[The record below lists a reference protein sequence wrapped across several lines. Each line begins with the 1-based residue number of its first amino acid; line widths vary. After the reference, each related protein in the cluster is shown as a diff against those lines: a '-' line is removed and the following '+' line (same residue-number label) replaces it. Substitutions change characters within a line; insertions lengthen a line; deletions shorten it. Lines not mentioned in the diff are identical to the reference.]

1 MKKQNVDT
9 MMRIRRIRQQIGQMD
24 NIDLGKKTT
33 KMVRYHE
40 EGFSNREDRQE
51 KSPLSNSK
59 KPLRKPVKSPYRP
72 YVS

>member
-1 MKKQNVDT
+1 
-9 MMRIRRIRQQIGQMD
+9 MMRIAAYPAADGQMD

-51 KSPLSNSK
+51 KSLFPTAK
-59 KPLRKPVKSPYRP
+59 TAPETR
-72 YVS
+72 